1 MRFAFTALFIFF
13 KLFCCAQTKPF
24 HLEISGLPKTISKDY
39 AHQFPDSASASAEL
53 KKQINYLQFLGYFTA
68 DVSSIKW
75 KKDTLSVFV
84 EPGNLSEGIFLTNGN
99 LSKQILSQS
108 FIKDLIQKHKPISL
122 VELEK
127 FYQSTLKYYENN
139 GYPFASIWLDSL
151 DLKEDKLRAQIFSNP
166 NQKITIDTLR
176 LIGEAKLSQ
185 AFLSSYLGIKV
196 GDNYQELKAKQ
207 IDEKLKALPF
217 VTVPKSTEI
226 VFTGEKAK
234 INLFLNKQNA
244 NQFDGILGFLP
255 NANNGKLQ
263 LTGDFKLSLK
273 NALKNGETFDFNYRG
288 LPSQSQEL
296 TTHLN
301 YPYLFKTSLGIDFN
315 FQLFKR
321 DTSFLNL
328 NSKLA
333 FDYFF
338 DNNKKISFFFEK
350 FSGNQVGN
358 TAQSVKTLPPFA
370 NIKTTFYGLST
381 TLLKLDD
388 RITPLQGYDLFFDG
402 GVGNRKISASE
413 NFNPAD
419 FYSSKSQIQY
429 KLSSNLKY
437 YLKLSSRSVF
447 FLHNFASTLTGNQ
460 LFQNEGF
467 RIGGAKTLR
476 GFDEQS
482 ILASSFSIQTFEF
495 RYLLEKNSYLQAFY
509 DQAFIDQNFI
519 DQTRKDHPL
528 GFGLGITFQTKVG
541 IASLSYAL
549 GKQKN
554 IPVNLQKG
562 KIHFGILSYF

>member
-1 MRFAFTALFIFF
+1 VL
-13 KLFCCAQTKPF
+13 
-24 HLEISGLPKTISKDY
+24 
-39 AHQFPDSASASAEL
+39 
-53 KKQINYLQFLGYFTA
+53 
-68 DVSSIKW
+68 
-75 KKDTLSVFV
+75 
-84 EPGNLSEGIFLTNGN
+84 
-99 LSKQILSQS
+99 
-108 FIKDLIQKHKPISL
+108 
-122 VELEK
+122 
-127 FYQSTLKYYENN
+127 
-139 GYPFASIWLDSL
+139 
-151 DLKEDKLRAQIFSNP
+151 
-166 NQKITIDTLR
+166 
-176 LIGEAKLSQ
+176 
-185 AFLSSYLGIKV
+185 
-196 GDNYQELKAKQ
+196 
-207 IDEKLKALPF
+207 
-217 VTVPKSTEI
+217 KSTEI
-226 VFTGEKAK
+226 VFIGEKAK

-244 NQFDGILGFLP
+244 NQFDGVLGFLP

-301 YPYLFKTSLGIDFN
+301 YPYLFRSSLGIDFN

-358 TAQSVKTLPPFA
+358 TPQIVKTLPPFA

-381 TLLKLDD
+381 TFLKLDD
-388 RITPLQGYDLFFDG
+388 RITPLKGYDLFFDA
-402 GVGNRKISASE
+402 GVGNRKISASK
-413 NFNPAD
+413 NFNPDD
-419 FYSSKSQIQY
+419 FYSSRKQIQY

-437 YLKLSSRSVF
+437 YLKLGSRSVF
-447 FLHNFASTLTGNQ
+447 FLHNYSSILTGNQ

-467 RIGGAKTLR
+467 RIGGAKSLR

-482 ILASSFSIQTFEF
+482 ILASSFSIQTFEL
-495 RYLLEKNSYLQAFY
+495 RYLIEKNSYLQAFY
-509 DQAFIDQNFI
+509 DQAFIEQNFL
-519 DQTRKDHPL
+519 DRAGKDHPF

-541 IASLSYAL
+541 IGSLSYAL

-554 IPVNLQKG
+554 IPVDLQKG
-562 KIHFGILSYF
+562 KIHFGIVSYF

>member
-1 MRFAFTALFIFF
+1 MRFAFTALFIFLR
-13 KLFCCAQTKPF
+13 LFCSAQTKPF
-24 HLEISGLPKTISKDY
+24 YLEISGLPKTISKNY
-39 AHQFPDSASASAEL
+39 THQFPDSITAYAEV
-53 KKQINYLQFLGYFTA
+53 KKQINHLQFLGYFNA
-68 DVSSIKW
+68 DVSNFKW
-75 KKDTLSVFV
+75 KNDSLLMTV

-99 LSKQILSQS
+99 FSKEILSQL
-108 FIKDLIQKHKPISL
+108 FIKDFIHKQKPVSL
-122 VELEK
+122 AQLDNL
-127 FYQSTLKYYENN
+127 YQSTLKYYENN

-151 DLKEDKLRAQIFSNP
+151 DLKEGKLVAQIFANP

-176 LIGEAKLSQ
+176 LVGEAKLSQ

-196 GDNYQELKAKQ
+196 GDNYQEIKVEK
-207 IDEKLKALPF
+207 INEKLRALPF
-217 VTVPKSTEI
+217 ITVSRSTEI
-226 VFTGEKAK
+226 VFIGEKAK
-234 INLFLNKQNA
+234 INLFINKQNA
-244 NQFDGILGFLP
+244 NQFDGVLGFLP

-301 YPYLFKTSLGIDFN
+301 YPYLFRTSLGIDFN

-350 FSGNQVGN
+350 FSGNQIGN
-358 TAQSVKTLPPFA
+358 ATQIVKTLPSFA
-370 NIKTTFYGLST
+370 NIKTIFYGLST
-381 TLLKLDD
+381 TILKLDD
-388 RITPLQGYDLFFDG
+388 RITPLKGYDLFFDA
-402 GVGNRKISASE
+402 GVGNRKISASQ
-413 NFNPAD
+413 NFNPDD
-419 FYSSKSQIQY
+419 FYSSRKQIQY

-437 YLKLSSRSVF
+437 YLKLGNRSVF
-447 FLHNFASTLTGNQ
+447 FIHNFASTLTGNQ
-460 LFQNEGF
+460 LFKNEVF

-482 ILASSFSIQTFEF
+482 ILASSYSIQTFEF
-495 RYLLEKNSYLQAFY
+495 RYILEKNSYLQAFY
-509 DQAFIDQNFI
+509 DQAFIEQNFI
-519 DQTRKDHPL
+519 ERAGKDHPF

-562 KIHFGILSYF
+562 KIHFGIVSYF